1 MQDVCIALVA
11 PDGSSHSYVHTAV
24 VLVPDIIFIVFLAI
38 NARRSHD
45 ILTRNPSTIMWTYYC
60 LVWALS
66 LCTFAHTCLQ
76 MAGTVRDG
84 SEHLHLWN
92 VLWLINRF
100 VMVMLEVS
108 VITFLLHGYI
118 GNSAVALRR
127 TAVLS
132 CAIAIF
138 DAALKSIF
146 IWGLDVPLHAFG
158 GQDVGEV
165 QADMVWSKWGF
176 WMAHSLV
183 LAAAYFGM
191 LLLPLTRWRD
201 LLPSKDTFHYYV
213 RVLFTVN
220 LVGAFGALLI
230 GLHVGAG
237 YCLYGFANVAYL
249 GMYAP
254 LLYVTFLASF
264 FQSDDVDLENYYY
277 SEMSEA
283 GFLDFSAIDDP
294 FIGIAP

>member
-1 MQDVCIALVA
+1 M
-11 PDGSSHSYVHTAV
+11 
-24 VLVPDIIFIVFLAI
+24 
-38 NARRSHD
+38 
-45 ILTRNPSTIMWTYYC
+45 
-60 LVWALS
+60 
-66 LCTFAHTCLQ
+66 
-76 MAGTVRDG
+76 
-84 SEHLHLWN
+84 
-92 VLWLINRF
+92 
-100 VMVMLEVS
+100 
-108 VITFLLHGYI
+108 ITFLLHGYI

-220 LVGAFGALLI
+220 LVR
-230 GLHVGAG
+230 
-237 YCLYGFANVAYL
+237 
-249 GMYAP
+249 
-254 LLYVTFLASF
+254 AS
-264 FQSDDVDLENYYY
+264 QH
-277 SEMSEA
+277 
-283 GFLDFSAIDDP
+283 AIVKTLQEP
-294 FIGIAP
+294 